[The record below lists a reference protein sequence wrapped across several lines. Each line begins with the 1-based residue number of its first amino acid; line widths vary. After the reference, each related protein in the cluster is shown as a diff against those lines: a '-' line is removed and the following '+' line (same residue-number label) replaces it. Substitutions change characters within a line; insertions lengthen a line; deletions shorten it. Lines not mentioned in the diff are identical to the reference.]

1 MQIAFPPEPEVGE
14 TYDGEVVNITSFG
27 AFVNILP
34 GRDGLIHISKLD
46 TERRVERVEDYVAL
60 GDKIKVNV
68 REIDR
73 AGKVNLDLAVPLE
86 PKEGAGERP
95 AGGERDRGRRDG
107 GSRDG
112 GGRDR
117 GRREGGGGRDR
128 DRGDRGGR
136 DRDRGESRDRGGN
149 RDRDRNRDRN
159 RGNERGGD
167 RDRNTDKPGRRV
179 VSFEDQFES
188 GLDD

>member
-1 MQIAFPPEPEVGE
+1 MQIAFPPEAEVGE

-46 TERRVERVEDYVAL
+46 TERRVERVDDYVAL
-60 GDKIKVNV
+60 GDKIKVTV

-95 AGGERDRGRRDG
+95 AGGDRDRGRRDG
-107 GSRDG
+107 GGG

-117 GRREGGGGRDR
+117 GRREGGGRDR
-128 DRGDRGGR
+128 DRGGR
-136 DRDRGESRDRGGN
+136 DRDRGESRDRGG
-149 RDRDRNRDRN
+149 RDRNRDRD
-159 RGNERGGD
+159 RGNDRGGN
-167 RDRNTDKPGRRV
+167 RDQGADKPGRRV

>member
-1 MQIAFPPEPEVGE
+1 MP
-14 TYDGEVVNITSFG
+14 S
-27 AFVNILP
+27 
-34 GRDGLIHISKLD
+34 ISKLD

-95 AGGERDRGRRDG
+95 AGGDRDRSRRDSGDRDRGRREG
-107 GSRDG
+107 GD
-112 GGRDR
+112 GRDR
-117 GRREGGGGRDR
+117 DRGGREGGGGRDR
-128 DRGDRGGR
+128 DRGGREGGGGR
-136 DRDRGESRDRGGN
+136 DRDGGSRDAARRRDGGNDRDRGN
-149 RDRDRNRDRN
+149 D
-159 RGNERGGD
+159 RGG
-167 RDRNTDKPGRRV
+167 DKPGRRV